1 MALKRLKLHQ
11 VWWLISPQNPLK
23 NKKDIAPIKKRIFQ
37 ANLLNNNPNIKIG
50 APEFK
55 FKSTYTFNTLNKLKL
70 LNPYSHFVWLMGAD
84 NLATIHKW
92 KNWESIFENI
102 PIAIFDRPKHSN
114 SVISSK
120 AAQMY
125 FKYRVKDSSIE
136 NLVNMLPPAWYFF
149 RSKADAISASAIR
162 KTSNWPSIQKKD

>member
-1 MALKRLKLHQ
+1 MVTVFAVEFWTKLFYLFEKFKFETHISDYFNQ
-11 VWWLISPQNPLK
+11 IHILNSISPKLWCKDVKQRVFVMHGANDNMVPYTQSVQLSK
-23 NKKDIAPIKKRIFQ
+23 NI
-37 ANLLNNNPNIKIG
+37 PN
-50 APEFK
+50 AF
-55 FKSTYTFNTLNKLKL
+55 F
-70 LNPYSHFVWLMGAD
+70 
-84 NLATIHKW
+84 
-92 KNWESIFENI
+92 ESIFENI

-149 RSKADAISASAIR
+149 RSKSDTISASAIR